1 MIVVDASVVL
11 DALLAGETAAAA
23 SLSPGEPVCAPHL
36 LDVEIAQ
43 VLRRLAAAGALS
55 TKRAT
60 EALEVLG
67 VLPVLRY
74 PHYQLLPRIWEL
86 RHSLTAYD
94 AAYVALSE
102 SLDAVLITRDRRMA
116 SAHGHRARVRLV

>member
-1 MIVVDASVVL
+1 MIVVDASVIL
-11 DALLAGETAAAA
+11 DALLAGESAVAA
-23 SLSPGEPVCAPHL
+23 SLDSGEPVCAPHL

-43 VLRRLAAAGALS
+43 VLRRLAAAGSLPPG
-55 TKRAT
+55 RAA
-60 EALEVLG
+60 EALEALG

-94 AAYVALSE
+94 AAYVALAE
-102 SLDAVLITRDRRMA
+102 SLDAVLVTRDRRMA
-116 SAHGHRARVRLV
+116 SAHGHRARVKLV